1 MNPRVVPCV
10 RAGTARRRFAAAVVL
25 LAVAASIA
33 GCQGGSS
40 SPYAGEVEPTLPRVG
55 PADSRLYP
63 DLASMPERPRDL
75 PTAADVAARRDALE
89 AARASA
95 ASVPPSAIS
104 EQPLSAETAS
114 AAPLV
119 PPAPPGA
126 LVTLKIP
133 PIAPDVDGPAA
144 AVPSVDVASTQ
155 SAPPP
160 PPEPVTVRRAPPAP
174 SVVGSV
180 PSEGASI
187 AAAAGGPLS
196 PPLEPVTARRAP
208 PAPSFEPPPARVSAQ
223 VATFYLA
230 DGTTALSEGDI
241 AVLGRVAAELLATD
255 GRLRIIGYRGRPG
268 AADADSWRERAS
280 VLVAALADLGVG
292 PSQVSVESADGTLL
306 DAEESA
312 AGRTE
317 IYLDY

>member
-10 RAGTARRRFAAAVVL
+10 RVGTARRRFAAAVVL

-63 DLASMPERPRDL
+63 DLASMPERPQDL

-104 EQPLSAETAS
+104 EQPLSAGTAS

-126 LVTLKIP
+126 LVALRIP

-144 AVPSVDVASTQ
+144 AAPSVDVASTQ
-155 SAPPP
+155 SAPP

-180 PSEGASI
+180 PSEGAST

-196 PPLEPVTARRAP
+196 APLEPVTARRAP

-223 VATFYLA
+223 VASFYLA

-241 AVLGRVAAELLATD
+241 AVL
-255 GRLRIIGYRGRPG
+255 
-268 AADADSWRERAS
+268 
-280 VLVAALADLGVG
+280 
-292 PSQVSVESADGTLL
+292 
-306 DAEESA
+306 
-312 AGRTE
+312 
-317 IYLDY
+317 